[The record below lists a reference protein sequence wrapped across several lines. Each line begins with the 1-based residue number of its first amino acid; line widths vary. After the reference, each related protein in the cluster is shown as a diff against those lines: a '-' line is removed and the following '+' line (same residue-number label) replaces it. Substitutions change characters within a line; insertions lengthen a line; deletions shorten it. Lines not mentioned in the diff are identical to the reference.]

1 MSVKLSK
8 LIDKINPSFTLQMTA
23 KAAALRSQGID
34 VINFGVG
41 EPDFNTPHHIIEAG
55 QKAIESGYTKYTPG
69 SGMLELKE
77 AIKDKVHNMT
87 GLSYDL
93 SQIIV
98 SNGGKQSLSV
108 ACQAIFDKGDKV
120 IIFSPYWVSFPEFVK
135 ISGATPV
142 LVDTLPNK
150 QFEPDFDDLNHKI
163 DPNIKGVIIN
173 SPSNPTGG
181 VWSNDAIIK
190 LLDISKEHNW
200 VVISDE
206 TYEELVYDNKF
217 TAIDK
222 LNHVGAEVLTVRSM
236 SKTYAM
242 TGWRIGYAIGHKS
255 VVKAMSKIQG
265 QTTSCP
271 NAIGQKASIAALLGD
286 QQPVLDMKKK
296 FEERRQVMFD
306 ELNSLDGI
314 NCSMPG
320 GAFYMFP
327 DFSYY
332 LKKKT
337 KNGKILQDTF
347 DLSDYILDTA
357 SVVTVAGDGF
367 GAKGYLRFSFA
378 TSKEIIREG
387 IKRIRK
393 SLEELKWK
401 KTYILKN
408 ID

>member
-135 ISGATPV
+135 ISGGTPV

-222 LNHVGAEVLTVRSM
+222 LNHVGADVLTVRSM

-337 KNGKILQDTF
+337 KNGKILEDTF

-393 SLEELKWK
+393 SLEELK
-401 KTYILKN
+401 
-408 ID
+408 

>member
-1 MSVKLSK
+1 MSIKLSK
-8 LIDKINPSFTLQMTA
+8 LVDNIKPSFTLQMTA
-23 KAAALRSQGID
+23 RAAALRSKGID

-41 EPDFNTPHHIIEAG
+41 EPDFNTPSHIIEAG
-55 QKAIESGYTKYTPG
+55 QKAIADGYTKYTPG

-77 AIKDKVHNMT
+77 AIKDKVRNMT
-87 GLSYDL
+87 GLSYDI

-108 ACQAIFDKGDKV
+108 ACQALFDKGDKV
-120 IIFSPYWVSFPEFVK
+120 VIFSPYWVSFPEFVTL
-135 ISGATPV
+135 SGATPV
-142 LVDTLPNK
+142 LVDTLASK

-163 DPNIKGVIIN
+163 DSDIKGVIIN

-190 LLDISKEHNW
+190 LLEISKKNNR

-206 TYEELVYDNKF
+206 TYEELVYDYEF
-217 TAIDK
+217 IAVDK
-222 LNHVGAEVLTVRSM
+222 LNNVGAEVLTVRSM

-242 TGWRIGYAIGHKS
+242 TGWRIGYATGNESI
-255 VVKAMSKIQG
+255 VKAMSKIQG

-271 NAIGQKASIAALLGD
+271 NAIGQKASVAALLGN

-296 FEERRQVMFD
+296 FEERRLVMFD
-306 ELNSLDGI
+306 QLNSLNGV
-314 NCSMPG
+314 NCDMPG

-332 LKKKT
+332 LNKET

-357 SVVTVAGDGF
+357 NVVTVAGDGF

-378 TSKEIIREG
+378 TSRKIIKEG
-387 IKRIRK
+387 IERIRK
-393 SLEELKWK
+393 SLEELK
-401 KTYILKN
+401 
-408 ID
+408 

>member
-135 ISGATPV
+135 ISGGTPV

-393 SLEELKWK
+393 SLEELK
-401 KTYILKN
+401 
-408 ID
+408 